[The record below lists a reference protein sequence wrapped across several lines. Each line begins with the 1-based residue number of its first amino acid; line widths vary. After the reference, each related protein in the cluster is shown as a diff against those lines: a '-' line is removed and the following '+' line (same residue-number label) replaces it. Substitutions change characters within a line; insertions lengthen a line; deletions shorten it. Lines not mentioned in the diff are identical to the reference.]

1 MTITPATEMETTR
14 DMISAFGG
22 YNHTMNCG
30 ENEFYMEKNMTSDYY
45 PALAPRR
52 KRRMLFRTGE
62 IYGMYAKN
70 GILLVEDGNLLY
82 TDKEMNDWQ
91 IIGQLAKSTKVMCG
105 MGAYVAIWP
114 DKKIFNTNDKTLK
127 DMEASKATA
136 GTVTFSMCTLD
147 GADITPITKA
157 PSIGTVAPQS
167 PKADDLWLDTSS
179 TPHVIKKYTTTWTKI
194 TTCSNGAIYW
204 MDTGTTPNALK
215 LWSESENQWTAVATS
230 YTKISNT
237 GIGKPFEKYD
247 VVKIDGVTGSIADTF
262 NQDMAIWD
270 KRMIS
275 SL

>member
-70 GILLVEDGNLLY
+70 GILLVEDGNLVY

-136 GTVTFSMCTLD
+136 GTVYA
-147 GADITPITKA
+147 GWGRYYPYYK
-157 PSIGTVAPQS
+157 GTVYRS
-167 PKADDLWLDTSS
+167 SVTS
-179 TPHVIKKYTTTWTKI
+179 I
-194 TTCSNGAIYW
+194 TEG
-204 MDTGTTPNALK
+204 
-215 LWSESENQWTAVATS
+215 
-230 YTKISNT
+230 
-237 GIGKPFEKYD
+237 
-247 VVKIDGVTGSIADTF
+247 
-262 NQDMAIWD
+262 
-270 KRMIS
+270 R
-275 SL
+275 

>member
-1 MTITPATEMETTR
+1 
-14 DMISAFGG
+14 
-22 YNHTMNCG
+22 
-30 ENEFYMEKNMTSDYY
+30 
-45 PALAPRR
+45 
-52 KRRMLFRTGE
+52 
-62 IYGMYAKN
+62 
-70 GILLVEDGNLLY
+70 
-82 TDKEMNDWQ
+82 
-91 IIGQLAKSTKVMCG
+91 
-105 MGAYVAIWP
+105 
-114 DKKIFNTNDKTLK
+114 
-127 DMEASKATA
+127 MEASKATA

-230 YTKISNT
+230 YTKISNP

-247 VVKIDGVTGSIADTF
+247 VVKIEGVTGSISDTF

-270 KRMIS
+270 KKDDFIIVTALLTNNTTQTGVITLKR
-275 SL
+275 

>member
-70 GILLVEDGNLLY
+70 GILLVEDGNLVY

-91 IIGQLAKSTKVMCG
+91 IIGQLAKNPKVMCG

-114 DKKIFNTNDKTLK
+114 DKKIFNTNEYHDLQEKLK
-127 DMEASKATA
+127 RKNHIGFMI
-136 GTVTFSMCTLD
+136 TVCCSVSYFCRCLD
-147 GADITPITKA
+147 
-157 PSIGTVAPQS
+157 
-167 PKADDLWLDTSS
+167 
-179 TPHVIKKYTTTWTKI
+179 
-194 TTCSNGAIYW
+194 
-204 MDTGTTPNALK
+204 
-215 LWSESENQWTAVATS
+215 WS
-230 YTKISNT
+230 
-237 GIGKPFEKYD
+237 
-247 VVKIDGVTGSIADTF
+247 
-262 NQDMAIWD
+262 
-270 KRMIS
+270 
-275 SL
+275 